1 VYLATN
7 DVERNRSKAR
17 LVAKNSVFLQIL
29 GYALAKSLGG
39 PTAGKNRIIVLH
51 YGNPEILA
59 PLSYHFEE

>member
-1 VYLATN
+1 M
-7 DVERNRSKAR
+7 AR

-29 GYALAKSLGG
+29 GYALANSLGG

-59 PLSYHFEE
+59 PLSYHFEK